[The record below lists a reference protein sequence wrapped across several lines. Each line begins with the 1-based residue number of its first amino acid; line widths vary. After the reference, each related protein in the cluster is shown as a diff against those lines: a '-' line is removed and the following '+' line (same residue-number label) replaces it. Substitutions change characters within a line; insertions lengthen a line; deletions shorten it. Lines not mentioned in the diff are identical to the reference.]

1 MNDSRGVVLYTAPL
15 RFFTFPMGQERLW
28 KFR

>member
-15 RFFTFPMGQERLW
+15 RFTFPIGQKRLW